1 MSIIYSKTQD
11 GTLNVLA
18 AGKVTRDAEV
28 KQSGNVSRVRF
39 SICYDKKAFMDC
51 EAFADSDV
59 GAIAACLEKGDYVA
73 VMGKHRTWE
82 YNEKQYSSLSAD
94 FIFTLAVP
102 LPAGQ
107 SVVAEPSESHSS
119 FDELSDEE
127 TEGLPF

>member
-11 GTLNVLA
+11 GALNVLV

-82 YNEKQYSSLSAD
+82 YNEKQYASLSAD
-94 FIFTLAVP
+94 FIFTMGAPIPVEEH
-102 LPAGQ
+102 AGAQ
-107 SVVAEPSESHSS
+107 SGESGSS
-119 FDELSDEE
+119 FNELSEE
-127 TEGLPF
+127 DGELPF